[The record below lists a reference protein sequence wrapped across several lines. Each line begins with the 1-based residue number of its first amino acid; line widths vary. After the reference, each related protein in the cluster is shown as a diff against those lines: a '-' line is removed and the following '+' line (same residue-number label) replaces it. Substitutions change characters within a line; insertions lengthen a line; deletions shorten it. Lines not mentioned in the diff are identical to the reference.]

1 MSLRRPGGRAL
12 AARRMGGAMDT
23 AVVWGILAAI
33 SFLPPLAFLVWAR
46 SHEKHGR
53 EPWRAVLAIFLHGAT
68 LGVAV
73 AIILGLW
80 IDGSIG
86 GSLAIAAIVVAPLVE
101 EMAKALGFGFVRRH
115 VDELEDG
122 LVYGLAVGLGF
133 AATETFL
140 YGLLELTD
148 SSVAGAVGVVVT
160 RNFSSML
167 LHAGSSAILGFGYA
181 AVRLRNGA
189 WLDLIPYY
197 LLAVALHALYNLL
210 VLSETWLGF
219 VAAVVMV
226 VVTVAVLLR
235 RVRQLD
241 AVPGAP

>member
-1 MSLRRPGGRAL
+1 
-12 AARRMGGAMDT
+12 MDP

-46 SHEKHGR
+46 NRERHGR
-53 EPWRAVLAIFLHGAT
+53 EPWHAVLAIFAHGAT

-73 AIILGLW
+73 AIVLGLW
-80 IDGSIG
+80 IDGSFG
-86 GSLAIAAIVVAPLVE
+86 GGLAIAAIVVAPLVE

-122 LVYGLAVGLGF
+122 LVYGLVVGLGF

-140 YGLLELTD
+140 YGLLELGD
-148 SSVAGAVGVVVT
+148 ASVASALGVVVT

-181 AVRLRNGA
+181 SMRLRNGS
-189 WLDLIPYY
+189 WVDLLPYY

-210 VLSETWLGF
+210 VLSGSWLGF

-226 VVTVAVLLR
+226 VVAVTVLMR

-241 AVPGAP
+241 AVPGGAP

>member
-1 MSLRRPGGRAL
+1 MEP
-12 AARRMGGAMDT
+12 AA
-23 AVVWGILAAI
+23 VWGILAAI
-33 SFLPPLAFLVWAR
+33 SFLPPLAFLVWVR
-46 SHEKHGR
+46 SHERHGR
-53 EPWRAVLAIFLHGAT
+53 EPWRAVLAIFVHGAT

-73 AIILGLW
+73 AIVLGLW
-80 IDGSIG
+80 IDGTLTN
-86 GSLAIAAIVVAPLVE
+86 GSLALAAIVVAPLVE

-122 LVYGLAVGLGF
+122 LVYGLVVGLGF

-140 YGLLELTD
+140 YGLLELGDTD
-148 SSVAGAVGVVVT
+148 VAGAVGVVVT

-181 AVRLRNGA
+181 AARLRNGT
-189 WLDLIPYY
+189 WVDLVPYY

-210 VLSETWLGF
+210 VLSGSWLGF
-219 VAAVVMV
+219 LAAVVLV
-226 VVTVAVLLR
+226 VVAVTVLLR

-241 AVPGAP
+241 AVPGRAS

>member
-1 MSLRRPGGRAL
+1 
-12 AARRMGGAMDT
+12 MDT
-23 AVVWGILAAI
+23 AAVWGILAAI
-33 SFLPPLAFLVWAR
+33 SFLPPLAFLAWAR
-46 SHEKHGR
+46 SREKHGR
-53 EPWRAVLAIFLHGAT
+53 EPWHAVLAIFAHGAT

-73 AIILGLW
+73 AIVLGLW
-80 IDGSIG
+80 IDGAIG
-86 GSLAIAAIVVAPLVE
+86 GGLAIAALVVAPLVE

-122 LVYGLAVGLGF
+122 LVYGLVVGLGF

-140 YGLLELTD
+140 YGLLELTEV
-148 SSVAGAVGVVVT
+148 SVGSAVGVVIT

-181 AVRLRNGA
+181 SVRLRNGT
-189 WLDLIPYY
+189 WVDLAPYY
-197 LLAVALHALYNLL
+197 LLAVALHAFYNFL
-210 VLSETWLGF
+210 VLTESWIGF

-226 VVTVAVLLR
+226 VATVTVLLR

-241 AVPGAP
+241 AVPGAAP